1 MQPLI
6 LASGSRYRES
16 LLRRLG
22 LDFTAHAAD
31 IDETP
36 RSHEPPETLAQRLA
50 SSKAHA
56 LATQHPNALIIGSD
70 QVAWLDGEPLHK
82 PGNFDNALA
91 QLQRSR
97 GKTVTFYTG
106 LCLYDG
112 ATATQ
117 QLAVERYRASFR
129 ALTDA
134 QLRQYLTREQP
145 YDCAGS
151 FKCEGLGISL
161 FTSLSGNDPTALI
174 GLPLIRLTDMLTNAG
189 LAPLGHT

>member
-6 LASGSRYRES
+6 LASGSRYRQD

-22 LDFTAHAAD
+22 LNFTAHAPD

-36 RSHEPPETLAQRLA
+36 HPHEPPEALAQRLA
-50 SSKAHA
+50 SSKARA
-56 LATQHPNALIIGSD
+56 LAGEHPNAFIIGSD
-70 QVAWLDGEPLHK
+70 QVAWLDGEPLSK

-106 LCLYDG
+106 LCLYDS
-112 ATATQ
+112 ANATQ
-117 QLAVERYRASFR
+117 QLAVERYQASFR
-129 ALTDA
+129 TLTDA
-134 QLRQYLTREQP
+134 QLRHYLTTEQP

-151 FKCEGLGISL
+151 FKCEGLGITL
-161 FTSLSGNDPTALI
+161 FTSLSGNDPNTLI
-174 GLPLIRLTDMLTNAG
+174 GLPLIRLTDMLTNVG
-189 LAPLGHT
+189 LDPNGA